1 MANEEAKLRDS
12 LHRHLAEYKGQALTY
27 EMVRKLMSFVFDME
41 TNDPGIAW
49 ISKDSHIR
57 LLNGMFKRVGQ
68 TVDDRYIASLEDSIC
83 SSLVFTPQPDAY
95 ASAGRLAKPMRPVG
109 RPTETEQRG
118 LPAAAGSGPK
128 APVSPPPAPTPE
140 GRAMADGKDA
150 NGAYQRVL
158 LDLAIFENRI
168 SRAIEAAAAQSREAD
183 KRLMEERI
191 ELEARLSRDRA
202 ELEAGFARDRAL
214 QDAWNAK
221 ERTDMADFINRLYA
235 VSGEQAQKA
244 EALLGTRLAAIEA
257 TIAALRESSANA
269 ANEQSKKY
277 EDSAKET
284 GSRYNAQLEGLARKL
299 ETLESKLDAAGKRQ
313 RRMTVLWALSLA
325 VTAAGFYALLF
336 VK

>member
-12 LHRHLAEYKGQALTY
+12 LHRHLAQYNGQALTY

-57 LLNGMFKRVGQ
+57 LLNGMFKKVGQ

-83 SSLVFTPQPDAY
+83 SSLVFAPQPDAY
-95 ASAGRLAKPMRPVG
+95 VSAGRLAKPMRPVG
-109 RPTETEQRG
+109 RQTEIAQGG
-118 LPAAAGSGPK
+118 LPVAAGSGPK
-128 APVSPPPAPTPE
+128 APVSPPPPPAPD
-140 GRAMADGKDA
+140 GRMTDGKDA

-214 QDAWNAK
+214 QDAWHAK
-221 ERTDMADFINRLYA
+221 ERADMADFINRLYA
-235 VSGEQAQKA
+235 ASGEQTQKA
-244 EALLGTRLAAIEA
+244 EALLGTRLAAIET
-257 TIAALRESSANA
+257 TIAALRESSLSA

-277 EDSAKET
+277 ENSAKET
-284 GSRYNAQLEGLARKL
+284 GSRFNAQLEGIARKL

-313 RRMTVLWALSLA
+313 RRMTFLWALSLA
-325 VTAAGFYALLF
+325 VIAAGFYAVLF